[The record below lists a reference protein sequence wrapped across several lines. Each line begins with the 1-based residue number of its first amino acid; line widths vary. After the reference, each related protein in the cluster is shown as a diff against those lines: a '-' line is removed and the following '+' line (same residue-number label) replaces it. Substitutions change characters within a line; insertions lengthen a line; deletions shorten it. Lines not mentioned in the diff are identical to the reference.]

1 MPGPL
6 LIARILGIRVT
17 VAPSWILIFVLMAA
31 SLSAGY
37 LPQQLPGAPPVT
49 RWALGAILAITLFV
63 SVLAHEFSHA
73 LVARARRVKVD
84 EVMLFVFGGV
94 AKMRGEPRD
103 ASSEFLIAAAG
114 PVLSIVLGVTILLA
128 RGALDGIAPPPV
140 LAGLWW
146 LGMINLVLAVFNL
159 VPGFPL
165 DGGRIL
171 RAILWWRM
179 GDFERATIAAAR
191 VGQVIAGLLIAL
203 GITMTVVTGN
213 MSSLWQALIGWFLWS
228 AASQS
233 IRIARLRDAVEGL
246 VVRDLLTRRVP
257 AIRADQDVR
266 VGVAQAS
273 GIDPDGQVAVVE
285 SDGRLVGVT
294 SVEALTRAAQ
304 SAPGTPARD
313 VAEPADESQVLAP
326 GDAAELV
333 VARLAGL
340 GGRLP
345 LVVEN
350 GRLVGTVDPRALVA
364 ALREAEEPG
373 PEAEGHGAEGGA

>member
-6 LIARILGIRVT
+6 LIARIFGIRVT
-17 VAPSWILIFVLMAA
+17 VDPSWILIFLLMAA

-49 RWALGAILAITLFV
+49 RWTLGAILAITLFV

-373 PEAEGHGAEGGA
+373 PEAEGPGAKGGA